1 MSGLGLVAQLVEQ
14 RTFNPLVASSSLAQP
29 TKNSQK
35 PRTICGAFVFQTVST
50 LAAGFESPD
59 NLRIMKPS
67 AALDAH
73 RREIREIVLAHHASN
88 ARVFGSVAKGLDQ
101 EGSDIDILIDP
112 TPETTLF
119 DIGAIRFELK
129 RLLGVAVDV
138 VTPNGIPDQFRSKVI
153 AEALTI

>member
-1 MSGLGLVAQLVEQ
+1 M
-14 RTFNPLVASSSLAQP
+14 
-29 TKNSQK
+29 
-35 PRTICGAFVFQTVST
+35 
-50 LAAGFESPD
+50 
-59 NLRIMKPS
+59 
-67 AALDAH
+67 
-73 RREIREIVLAHHASN
+73 
-88 ARVFGSVAKGLDQ
+88 FGSVAKGLDQ